1 MVGHSN
7 TNLLMFTFL
16 SQKLS
21 GVLSWMTNK
30 GRITQENIDEACKQ
44 VREALIE
51 ADVPLALVDTF
62 LEEINKGIVGNKL
75 QSSVNPGNY
84 FVKIVHDKL
93 LEFLGGKGA
102 APSTVFQIPSVVLVM
117 GLQGSGKTTTLA
129 KLGYWIVQ
137 QAQQRGKKRHILLAS
152 VDFYRPAAIDQLEI
166 LAQRAGID
174 FYRAAATNVIDA
186 TTEIYQKFKS
196 GGYEL
201 LLLDTAGRLHI
212 DSSMMDEL
220 KTVSKITNPKH
231 KLLVLDAMT
240 GQESLNIAKAF
251 DEALGFES
259 AILTKMD
266 SETRGGAAFAFRYT
280 LKKPIAWI
288 GTGEKLEDF
297 EAFIPERMT
306 TRILGMGDLQTL
318 LEKTQTSLVTHDQ
331 EKAAQRL
338 MEGNFTLK
346 DFAEQMSMVDKL
358 GSLSTISRYLPG
370 AQNVTPEMLE
380 KGQTEMKRFKA
391 IIGSM
396 TPKERMVPTILD
408 ASRKKRVAIG
418 SGVEVQDVN
427 QLLQRFDQSKQFVK
441 MFKNMGMLKRFFK

>member
-1 MVGHSN
+1 
-7 TNLLMFTFL
+7 MFTFL

-30 GRITQENIDEACKQ
+30 GRITEENVADACKQ
-44 VREALIE
+44 VREALLE
-51 ADVPLALVDTF
+51 ADVPLSLVDAF
-62 LEEINKGIVGNKL
+62 LEAINKELVGNKL
-75 QSSVNPGNY
+75 KTTVNPGNY

-93 LEFLGGKGA
+93 LEFLGGKGGI
-102 APSTVFQIPSVVLVM
+102 PTTPFQIPSVVLVM

-129 KLGYWIVQ
+129 KLGHWLVQ
-137 QAQQRGKKRHILLAS
+137 QAQQRGKKRHLLLAS
-152 VDFYRPAAIDQLEI
+152 VDFHRPAAIDQLEI
-166 LAQRAGID
+166 LAQRAQID
-174 FYRAAATNVIDA
+174 FYRAQATTATAAA
-186 TTEIYQKFKS
+186 TEIYQKFKS

-212 DSSMMDEL
+212 DNTLMDEL
-220 KTVSKITNPKH
+220 KAVCAITSPKH

-240 GQESLNIAKAF
+240 GQESLNIAQTFNDAIGF
-251 DEALGFES
+251 DN

-280 LKKPIAWI
+280 LKKPITWV

-297 EAFIPERMT
+297 EAFVPERMT

-318 LEKTQTSLVTHDQ
+318 LEKTQASLATEEH
-331 EKAAQRL
+331 EKAAQRF
-338 MEGNFTLK
+338 MDGNFTLK

-358 GSLSTISRYLPG
+358 GSLSNLSRYLPG

-380 KGQTEMKRFKA
+380 KGQVEMKRFKA
-391 IIGSM
+391 IISSM
-396 TPKERMVPTILD
+396 TQKERIVPQILD
-408 ASRKKRVAIG
+408 ASRKKRIADG
-418 SGVEVQDVN
+418 AGVNIQDVN